1 MNIVVVIVKPFFRT
15 RPRNIT
21 MVAIGGTLSI
31 HCDIDGR
38 PKPSVTWTHDNL
50 SKVKND
56 SSRLISF
63 PNGTLVITSV
73 VKSDYGIYF
82 CHATSNVTV
91 NHKVQIV
98 EASSSDDSEDDK
110 IGECL

>member
-1 MNIVVVIVKPFFRT
+1 
-15 RPRNIT
+15 

-38 PKPSVTWTHDNL
+38 PKPSVTWTHDNF
-50 SKVKND
+50 SEVKND

-63 PNGTLVITSV
+63 PNGTLVITTV

-82 CHATSNVTV
+82 CHATGNREV
-91 NHKVQIV
+91 NYEVHIV

-110 IGECL
+110 ICEFL